1 MAAILLNHTLGGPY
15 GYCWGFFPF
24 RTRTIA
30 SLIDDLR
37 GSAELRNYHNNPF
50 DPHAIASL
58 RIGAYEKYTVLEYVD
73 LLTEWGDREFAKLT
87 WDSIANA
94 SSLYG
99 MAGEVLGKRPCAVKQ
114 RAPKASAR
122 CFDDLFAGNR
132 REQGS
137 GAARLMERLT
147 ADLLDERDEAC
158 AGSVCTAEDTEF
170 FFPYF
175 KLPASAAALSRW
187 DIVEDRKPQE
197 YPAVSRRGGSA
208 GAFEEP
214 GCRLRIAL
222 CKAAGDRDKLVPV
235 FGSLCLC
242 KGVHRRP
249 YPVFVTASGLHR
261 ERGR

>member
-1 MAAILLNHTLGGPY
+1 MSICSPSG
-15 GYCWGFFPF
+15 
-24 RTRTIA
+24 
-30 SLIDDLR
+30 
-37 GSAELRNYHNNPF
+37 
-50 DPHAIASL
+50 
-58 RIGAYEKYTVLEYVD
+58 
-73 LLTEWGDREFAKLT
+73 GDREFAKLT

-132 REQGS
+132 REQDS

-187 DIVEDRKPQE
+187 DIVEDRLRKIRGNLDINGNPRSIPQ
-197 YPAVSRRGGSA
+197 AAHRLVQGG
-208 GAFEEP
+208 
-214 GCRLRIAL
+214 R
-222 CKAAGDRDKLVPV
+222 
-235 FGSLCLC
+235 
-242 KGVHRRP
+242 
-249 YPVFVTASGLHR
+249 
-261 ERGR
+261 